1 MSSFAHPYRR
11 LLTDAREGA
20 APVARAQRGRTPS
33 RPARLRAWA
42 RQERLD
48 RWLLDGEAPTAG
60 LLAVRAWQ
68 LTSPRACARIARTL
82 SAAIDEAQEP
92 RPRRGAAVP
101 VCRDEV
107 DVAHAELVRAIARLR
122 DPRPVRPRGIVM
134 LRRLLADGD
143 GPLYAARAND
153 ELWRRVRRAS
163 IALD

>member
-1 MSSFAHPYRR
+1 VSFADLHRQP
-11 LLTDAREGA
+11 LA
-20 APVARAQRGRTPS
+20 APVRAERRAPS
-33 RPARLRAWA
+33 RGARLRAWTA
-42 RQERLD
+42 QERLD
-48 RWLLDGEAPTAG
+48 RWLLDGEAAAGG

-68 LTSPRACARIARTL
+68 LTSPRTRARIARTL

-92 RPRRGAAVP
+92 LPRRGAAVP
-101 VCRDEV
+101 VCRSAVDAARDEL
-107 DVAHAELVRAIARLR
+107 ARAIARLR

-143 GPLYAARAND
+143 GPLYAPSASD